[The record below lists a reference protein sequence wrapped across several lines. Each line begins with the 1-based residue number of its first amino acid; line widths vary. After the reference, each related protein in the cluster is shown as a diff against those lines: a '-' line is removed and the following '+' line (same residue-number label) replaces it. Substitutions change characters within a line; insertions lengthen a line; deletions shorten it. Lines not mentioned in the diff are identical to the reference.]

1 MLCVYRRCS
10 KLNFQPSERLM
21 KIEYHSNRS
30 QDEVMIRKP
39 EAEEEGNHDD
49 DKAALDDIGHNAD
62 SYFSNQLLLQD

>member
-1 MLCVYRRCS
+1 
-10 KLNFQPSERLM
+10 M